1 MLILIMII
9 FFIIG
14 FIIEF
19 KTVDDGGE
27 PGFGIAIG
35 LIAEILPAL
44 ILLCLLSD
52 YPYKVDEKIKM
63 YEEEN
68 LVIEKKVK
76 ETVRAYM
83 DYEKDTYEKIIKDA
97 DLTTLMVKYPELG
110 SNELVKSEVALYVDN
125 NKQIKKL
132 KEKRITRSIYRWWI
146 YFGK

>member
-9 FFIIG
+9 IFIIG
-14 FIIEF
+14 VIIEVRTA
-19 KTVDDGGE
+19 KADEV
-27 PGFGIAIG
+27 GFGLFMILIGNAI
-35 LIAEILPAL
+35 PVF

-52 YPYKVDEKIKM
+52 YPFKVDEKIKM

-68 LVIEKKVK
+68 LIIEKKVK

>member
-9 FFIIG
+9 IFIIG
-14 FIIEF
+14 VIIEVRTA
-19 KTVDDGGE
+19 KADE
-27 PGFGIAIG
+27 AGFGLFMILIG
-35 LIAEILPAL
+35 NVIPVF

-52 YPYKVDEKIKM
+52 YPFKVDEKIKM

-68 LVIEKKVK
+68 LIIEKKVK